1 VRIWAPIWRRPWPAS
16 KRRAEVGLS
25 LLPEWSALSVFMVA
39 ALAVGISPGP
49 GMLYAVARGIG
60 QGSGAAAVSVLGL
73 STGSFVNCL
82 IAALGM
88 SAVLAASPLAY
99 DIVRYAGAAYL
110 CYLAYRIFTT
120 GSDGIPVG
128 ELHADGLGR
137 IYVQGIITNIVNP
150 KSALFYLSFVPQ
162 FVDPARGSPFAQFIL
177 LGLIFNVGGNV
188 VNLLVA
194 LFFGRIG
201 DWLSHHPRVW
211 QYQRW
216 FTASVLAGLAL
227 HLVLAARR

>member
-1 VRIWAPIWRRPWPAS
+1 M
-16 KRRAEVGLS
+16 GLS
-25 LLPEWSALSVFMVA
+25 LLPEWSALSVFIVA

-60 QGSGAAAVSVLGL
+60 QGSGAAFVSVLGL

-88 SAVLAASPLAY
+88 SAVLAASTLAY
-99 DIVRYAGAAYL
+99 DLVRYAGAAYL
-110 CYLAYRIFTT
+110 CYLAYRILRT
-120 GSDGIPVG
+120 SNDGIPVG
-128 ELHADGLGR
+128 QLQADGLGR
-137 IYVQGIITNIVNP
+137 IYVQGIITNVVNP

-162 FVDPARGSPFAQFIL
+162 FVDPARGNAFLQFIL
-177 LGLIFNVGGNV
+177 LGLIFNVGGNT

-201 DWLSHHPRVW
+201 DWLSRHPRVW

-227 HLVLAARR
+227 HLALAARR

>member
-1 VRIWAPIWRRPWPAS
+1 
-16 KRRAEVGLS
+16 VGLS
-25 LLPEWSALSVFMVA
+25 LLPEWSAFSVFLLA

-60 QGSGAAAVSVLGL
+60 QGSGAALVSVLGL

-88 SAVLAASPLAY
+88 SAVLAASALAY
-99 DIVRYAGAAYL
+99 DIVRYLGAVYL
-110 CYLAYRIFTT
+110 CYLAYRILRT
-120 GSDGIPVG
+120 PREEVAVG
-128 ELHADGLGR
+128 KLRTDGLGR
-137 IYVQGIITNIVNP
+137 IYMQGIITNIVNP

-162 FVDPARGSPFAQFIL
+162 FVDPARGNAFMQFIL
-177 LGLIFNVGGNV
+177 LGLIFNVSGNI

-201 DWLSHHPRVW
+201 DWLSRHPRVW

-216 FTASVLAGLAL
+216 FTASVLGGLAL
-227 HLVLAARR
+227 HLALSARR

>member
-1 VRIWAPIWRRPWPAS
+1 M
-16 KRRAEVGLS
+16 GLS
-25 LLPEWSALSVFMVA
+25 LLPEWSSLSVFMVA

-60 QGSGAAAVSVLGL
+60 QGSGAAFVSVLCL
-73 STGSFVNCL
+73 STGSFINCL

-88 SAVLAASPLAY
+88 SAILAASTLAY
-99 DIVRYAGAAYL
+99 DIVRYLGAAYL
-110 CYLAYRIFTT
+110 CYLAYRILRTRNDEI
-120 GSDGIPVG
+120 SVG
-128 ELHADGLGR
+128 KLRTEGLSR
-137 IYVQGIITNIVNP
+137 IYVQGIVTNIVNP

-162 FVDPARGSPFAQFIL
+162 FIDPARGSPFMQFVL
-177 LGLIFNVGGNV
+177 LGLIFNVGGNT

-201 DWLSHHPRVW
+201 DWLSTHPRVW

-216 FTASVLAGLAL
+216 FTASVLGGLAL
-227 HLVLAARR
+227 HLALSTRR

>member
-1 VRIWAPIWRRPWPAS
+1 M
-16 KRRAEVGLS
+16 G

-60 QGSGAAAVSVLGL
+60 QGSGAAFVSVLGL

-88 SAVLAASPLAY
+88 SAVLAASTLAY
-99 DIVRYAGAAYL
+99 DLVRYAGAAYL
-110 CYLAYRIFTT
+110 CYLAYRILRT
-120 GSDGIPVG
+120 SNDGIPVG
-128 ELHADGLGR
+128 QLHADGLGR
-137 IYVQGIITNIVNP
+137 IYVQGIITNVVNP

-162 FVDPARGSPFAQFIL
+162 FVDPARGSAFLQFIL
-177 LGLIFNVGGNV
+177 LGLIFNVGGNI

-227 HLVLAARR
+227 HLALAARR

>member
-1 VRIWAPIWRRPWPAS
+1 M
-16 KRRAEVGLS
+16 G
-25 LLPEWSALSVFMVA
+25 LLPEWSALSVFMLA

-60 QGSGAAAVSVLGL
+60 QGSGAAFVSVLGL

-88 SAVLAASPLAY
+88 SAVLAASTLAY

-110 CYLAYRIFTT
+110 CYLAYRILRT
-120 GSDGIPVG
+120 SNDGIPVG
-128 ELHADGLGR
+128 QLHADSLGR
-137 IYVQGIITNIVNP
+137 IYVQGIITNVVNP

-162 FVDPARGSPFAQFIL
+162 FVDPARGSAFLQFIL
-177 LGLIFNVGGNV
+177 LGLIFNVGGNT

-227 HLVLAARR
+227 HLALAARR

>member
-1 VRIWAPIWRRPWPAS
+1 M
-16 KRRAEVGLS
+16 S
-25 LLPEWSALSVFMVA
+25 LLPEWSTLSVFIVA

-60 QGSGAAAVSVLGL
+60 QGSGAALVSVLGL

-99 DIVRYAGAAYL
+99 DIVRYLGAAYL
-110 CYLAYRIFTT
+110 CYLAYRILRTR
-120 GSDGIPVG
+120 GEGISVG
-128 ELHADGLGR
+128 RVRREGLGR
-137 IYVQGIITNIVNP
+137 MYVQGIITNIVNP

-162 FVDPARGSPFAQFIL
+162 FVDPARGSPFMQFIL
-177 LGLIFNVGGNV
+177 LGLIFNIGGNT

-194 LFFGRIG
+194 VFFGRIG
-201 DWLSHHPRVW
+201 DWLSHHPCVW

-227 HLVLAARR
+227 HLALSTRR

>member
-1 VRIWAPIWRRPWPAS
+1 MDV
-16 KRRAEVGLS
+16 S
-25 LLPEWSALSVFMVA
+25 LLPEWSALSVFLLA

-60 QGSGAAAVSVLGL
+60 QGSGAALVSVLGL

-88 SAVLAASPLAY
+88 SAVLAASALAY
-99 DIVRYAGAAYL
+99 DIVRYLGAAYL
-110 CYLAYRIFTT
+110 CYLAYRILRAPNEE
-120 GSDGIPVG
+120 IAVG
-128 ELHADGLGR
+128 KLRSDGLGR
-137 IYVQGIITNIVNP
+137 IYAQGVITNIVNP

-162 FVDPARGSPFAQFIL
+162 FVDPARGNAFIQFIL
-177 LGLIFNVGGNV
+177 LGLIFNVGGNI

-201 DWLSHHPRVW
+201 DWLSHHPRIW

-216 FTASVLAGLAL
+216 FTASVLGGLAL
-227 HLVLAARR
+227 HLALSSRR

>member
-1 VRIWAPIWRRPWPAS
+1 
-16 KRRAEVGLS
+16 VGVS
-25 LLPEWSALSVFMVA
+25 LLPEWSAFSVFLVA

-60 QGSGAAAVSVLGL
+60 QGSGAALVSVLGL

-88 SAVLAASPLAY
+88 SAVLAASALAY
-99 DIVRYAGAAYL
+99 DIVRYLGAAYL
-110 CYLAYRIFTT
+110 CYLAYRILRAS
-120 GSDGIPVG
+120 GEAVAVG
-128 ELHADGLGR
+128 KLRTDGLGR

-162 FVDPARGSPFAQFIL
+162 FVDPARGNAFMQFIM
-177 LGLIFNVGGNV
+177 LGLIFNISGNI

-194 LFFGRIG
+194 MFFGRIG
-201 DWLSHHPRVW
+201 DWLSRHPRVW

-216 FTASVLAGLAL
+216 FTASVLGGLAL
-227 HLVLAARR
+227 HLAFSARR

>member
-1 VRIWAPIWRRPWPAS
+1 M
-16 KRRAEVGLS
+16 GFS
-25 LLPEWSALSVFMVA
+25 LLPEWSSLSVFLVA

-60 QGSGAAAVSVLGL
+60 QGSGAALVSVLGL

-88 SAVLAASPLAY
+88 SAVLAASTLAY
-99 DIVRYAGAAYL
+99 DLVRYAGAAYL
-110 CYLAYRIFTT
+110 CYLAYRILRA
-120 GSDGIPVG
+120 SNDGIPVG
-128 ELHADGLGR
+128 QLHADGLGR
-137 IYVQGIITNIVNP
+137 IYVQGIITNVVNP

-162 FVDPARGSPFAQFIL
+162 FVDPARGNAFLQFIL
-177 LGLIFNVGGNV
+177 LGLIFNVGGNI

-227 HLVLAARR
+227 HLALAARR

>member
-1 VRIWAPIWRRPWPAS
+1 M
-16 KRRAEVGLS
+16 GLS

-60 QGSGAAAVSVLGL
+60 QGSGAALVSVLGL

-88 SAVLAASPLAY
+88 SAVLAASTLAY
-99 DIVRYAGAAYL
+99 DMVRYAGAAYL
-110 CYLAYRIFTT
+110 CYLAYRILRT
-120 GSDGIPVG
+120 SNDGIPVG
-128 ELHADGLGR
+128 KLHAEGLGR
-137 IYVQGIITNIVNP
+137 IYMQGIITNVVNP

-162 FVDPARGSPFAQFIL
+162 FVDPARGSAFAQFIL
-177 LGLIFNVGGNV
+177 LGLIFNIGGNT

-227 HLVLAARR
+227 HLALAARR

>member
-1 VRIWAPIWRRPWPAS
+1 MD
-16 KRRAEVGLS
+16 LS
-25 LLPEWSALSVFMVA
+25 LLPEWSAFSVFLVA

-60 QGSGAAAVSVLGL
+60 QGSGAALVSVLGL

-88 SAVLAASPLAY
+88 SAVLAASTLAY
-99 DIVRYAGAAYL
+99 DIVRYLGAAYL
-110 CYLAYRIFTT
+110 CYLAYRILRSS
-120 GSDGIPVG
+120 GDGIAVG
-128 ELHADGLGR
+128 RMHSETLGR

-162 FVDPARGSPFAQFIL
+162 FVDPARGSAFMQFIL
-177 LGLIFNVGGNV
+177 LGLIFNVSGNI

-201 DWLSHHPRVW
+201 DWLSQHPRVW

-227 HLVLAARR
+227 HLALSARR

>member
-1 VRIWAPIWRRPWPAS
+1 M
-16 KRRAEVGLS
+16 GFS
-25 LLPEWSALSVFMVA
+25 LLPEWASLSVFMVA

-60 QGSGAAAVSVLGL
+60 QGSGAAFVSVLGL
-73 STGSFVNCL
+73 STGSFINCL

-88 SAVLAASPLAY
+88 SAILAASTLAY
-99 DIVRYAGAAYL
+99 DIVRYLGAAYL
-110 CYLAYRIFTT
+110 CYLAYRILRTR
-120 GSDGIPVG
+120 DDEIAVG
-128 ELHADGLGR
+128 KLRTEGLSR
-137 IYVQGIITNIVNP
+137 IYAQGIVTNIVNP

-162 FVDPARGSPFAQFIL
+162 FVDPARGSPFMQFIL
-177 LGLIFNVGGNV
+177 LGLIFNVGGNT

-201 DWLSHHPRVW
+201 DWLSTHPRVW

-216 FTASVLAGLAL
+216 FTASVLGGLAL
-227 HLVLAARR
+227 HLALSTRR

>member
-1 VRIWAPIWRRPWPAS
+1 M
-16 KRRAEVGLS
+16 GLS

-60 QGSGAAAVSVLGL
+60 QGSGAAFVSVLGL

-88 SAVLAASPLAY
+88 SAVLAASTLAY
-99 DIVRYAGAAYL
+99 DLVRYAGAAYL
-110 CYLAYRIFTT
+110 CYLAYRILRT
-120 GSDGIPVG
+120 SNDGIPVG
-128 ELHADGLGR
+128 QLHADGLGR
-137 IYVQGIITNIVNP
+137 IYVQGIITNVVNP

-162 FVDPARGSPFAQFIL
+162 FVDPARGSAFLQFIL
-177 LGLIFNVGGNV
+177 LGLIFNVGGNI

-227 HLVLAARR
+227 HLALAARR

>member
-1 VRIWAPIWRRPWPAS
+1 M
-16 KRRAEVGLS
+16 GGS
-25 LLPEWSALSVFMVA
+25 LLPEWPAFSVFLIA

-60 QGSGAAAVSVLGL
+60 QGSGAALASVLGL

-88 SAVLAASPLAY
+88 SAVLAASSLAY
-99 DIVRYAGAAYL
+99 DIVRYLGAAYL
-110 CYLAYRIFTT
+110 CYLAYRILRAPAEDLSI
-120 GSDGIPVG
+120 GRLRSDG
-128 ELHADGLGR
+128 LAR
-137 IYVQGIITNIVNP
+137 IYAQGVVTNIVNP

-162 FVDPARGSPFAQFIL
+162 FVDPARGSAFLQFVL
-177 LGLIFNVGGNV
+177 LGLIFNVGGNI

-194 LFFGRIG
+194 LCFGRIG
-201 DWLSHHPRVW
+201 DWLARHPRVW

-216 FTASVLAGLAL
+216 FSASVLGGLAL
-227 HLVLAARR
+227 HLALAGRR

>member
-1 VRIWAPIWRRPWPAS
+1 
-16 KRRAEVGLS
+16 VGLS
-25 LLPEWSALSVFMVA
+25 LLPEWPSLSVFLLA

-60 QGSGAAAVSVLGL
+60 QGSGAALVSVLGL

-99 DIVRYAGAAYL
+99 DIVRYLGAAYL
-110 CYLAYRIFTT
+110 CYLAYRILRAP
-120 GSDGIPVG
+120 SEEVSVG
-128 ELHADGLGR
+128 KLRTDGLGR
-137 IYVQGIITNIVNP
+137 IYTQGVITNIVNP

-162 FVDPARGSPFAQFIL
+162 FVDPARGSAFMQFIL
-177 LGLIFNVGGNV
+177 LGLIFNVGGNI

-201 DWLSHHPRVW
+201 DWLSQHPRVW
-211 QYQRW
+211 RYQRW
-216 FTASVLAGLAL
+216 FTATVLGGLAL
-227 HLVLAARR
+227 HLALSVRR

>member
-1 VRIWAPIWRRPWPAS
+1 M
-16 KRRAEVGLS
+16 S
-25 LLPEWSALSVFMVA
+25 LLPEWSALSVFLLA

-60 QGSGAAAVSVLGL
+60 QGSGAALVSVLGL

-88 SAVLAASPLAY
+88 SAVLAASALAY
-99 DIVRYAGAAYL
+99 DIVRYLGAAYL
-110 CYLAYRIFTT
+110 CYLAYRILRAPNEEIAVGKL
-120 GSDGIPVG
+120 GS
-128 ELHADGLGR
+128 DGLGR
-137 IYVQGIITNIVNP
+137 IYAQGVITNIVNP

-162 FVDPARGSPFAQFIL
+162 FVDPARGNAFIQFIL
-177 LGLIFNVGGNV
+177 LGLIFNVGGNI

-201 DWLSHHPRVW
+201 DWLSHHPRIW

-216 FTASVLAGLAL
+216 FTASVLGGLAL
-227 HLVLAARR
+227 HLALSSRR